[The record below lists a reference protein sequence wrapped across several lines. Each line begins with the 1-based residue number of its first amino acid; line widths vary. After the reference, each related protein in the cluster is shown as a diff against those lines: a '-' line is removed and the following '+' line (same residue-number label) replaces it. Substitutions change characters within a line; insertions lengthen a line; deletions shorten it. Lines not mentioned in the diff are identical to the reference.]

1 MPKVTINV
9 STTAQLNA
17 VLKTVKGGETILLA
31 PGSYGSVFVSSIN
44 PNATV
49 TIASADPNN
58 DAKLYSLGIT
68 RSSNFAVAD
77 IDIQRT
83 LQPGERVGTLSA
95 LAVNSSKNISITG
108 VDFMGSLDNNA
119 SNDGLGV
126 VVTGSER
133 VAIVDSTF
141 RQFRTAAVIS
151 LNKDVAFAG
160 NTITETREGVSISGL
175 ANGLFERNL
184 VKDLQPNY
192 VAGDHP
198 DAFQV
203 QTSRGGGSSDL
214 LFRDNV
220 ILEGKAGGGVGGF
233 FIGNER
239 MNEGVRHDDIVIVN
253 NFYQGTYRHAISVSG
268 ATDVVIDNNTVL
280 DSARSG
286 VQAGI
291 NLLRV
296 DNARVTDNLAPIFT
310 TSQSTR
316 VTATNNIDVWDAR
329 SNVGVSANTLFA
341 AGVAGG
347 NVSAPVD
354 LDPLAGGLAGRNGV
368 GFRGNGAVGDLGSDA
383 HAASI
388 AAGYMQMFGQDFIHN
403 YLL

>member
-1 MPKVTINV
+1 MRNVTINV
-9 STTAQLNA
+9 STTVQLNA

-31 PGSYGSVFVSSIN
+31 PGNYGAVYISSLN
-44 PNATV
+44 PTATV
-49 TIASADPNN
+49 TVASADPAN
-58 DAKLYSLGIT
+58 DAKLYSLNIA
-68 RSSNFAVAD
+68 RSSNFAIAD

-83 LQPGERVGTLSA
+83 LQPGERAGTLSA
-95 LAVNSSKNISITG
+95 LAIGSSKSISITG
-108 VDFMGSLDNNA
+108 VDIMGSLDNNA

-126 VVTGSER
+126 VVSASER
-133 VAIVDSTF
+133 IAILDSTF

-151 LNKDVAFAG
+151 LNKDIIFAG
-160 NTITETREGVSISGL
+160 NTITETREGVNISGL

-184 VKDLQPNY
+184 VKDLQPDY

-203 QTSRGGGSSDL
+203 HTSRGGGSSDL

-220 ILEGKAGGGVGGF
+220 ILEGKTAGAVGGF

-239 MNEGVRHDDIVIVN
+239 INEGVRHDDIVIVN

-268 ATDVVIDNNTVL
+268 ATDVVIDNNSVL
-280 DSARSG
+280 DSARAG

-291 NLLRV
+291 NLTRV

-316 VTATNNIDVWDAR
+316 VTASNNIDVWDAR
-329 SNVGVSANTLFA
+329 SNVGIAASSLFA

-347 NVSAPVD
+347 NVSQPVG
-354 LDPLAGGLAGRNGV
+354 LDPLAGSLAAQRGV
-368 GFRGNGAVGDLGSDA
+368 GFRSNGAVGDLGGDA
-383 HAASI
+383 QAAGI
-388 AAGYMQMFGQDFIHN
+388 AGGYMQMFGQDLVHH